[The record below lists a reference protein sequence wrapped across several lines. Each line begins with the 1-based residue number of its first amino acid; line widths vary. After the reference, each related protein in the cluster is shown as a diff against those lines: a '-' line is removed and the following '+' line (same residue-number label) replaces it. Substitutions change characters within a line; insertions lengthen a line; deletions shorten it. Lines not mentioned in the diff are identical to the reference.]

1 MLTSRKSFCRT
12 CAGYCGV
19 ELRID
24 ERGRLVDIHGD
35 RENERTEGY
44 ACFKGLRAVDQHNGP
59 GRLLHPLKRQAD
71 GSFAPI
77 PMAQA
82 LDEIAVKLRV
92 LIDAHGPDTVAVY
105 RGTQSFLN
113 TLAHHALTGWMEA
126 IGSDSFFSSLT
137 IDQSAK
143 MISASRLGYWRAGK
157 QNFTD
162 SDVWIFA
169 GYNPPMSNQG
179 GGGFY
184 ATNAIRRLREARER
198 GIKIIVI
205 DPRRSEIT
213 KYADLHLQIRP
224 GEDAAVAAGLLHV
237 VLQNHWEDR
246 EFCERN
252 VRNLDRLR
260 DAVAPFVPE
269 YVAQRAGI
277 DADDLV
283 RAARMFAHEAKRGT
297 VTTGTGA
304 NMCPFSNLAQHLYD
318 VVNVVCGRFLRAG
331 EKLGNPGVL
340 YPAKEPRAEAAP
352 PRRMWESGPHSRV
365 RGWGRLF
372 GEKLTGT
379 LADEILVPGTGQIRA
394 LVVCAG
400 NPAVAV
406 PNQTKVVEAL
416 SSLDLLVSMDPVLSE
431 TARLA
436 HYILPP
442 TLQYER
448 PDLPMQLDYPNYW
461 PKPFAQ
467 CAEIVVSPPDGSEV
481 IEEWRALWEIGR
493 RMGLRMRFFGH
504 ELDRETAPTTE
515 QLLEWM
521 AEKSKVPLAEIR
533 RYPSGKL
540 YEVPDVV
547 VLPAREGNEGRFDLL
562 PQDVADE
569 LVAYRQSADPP
580 GYPFRLAGRRL
591 RDVMNSSLRDV
602 EAVRARTPYNPAFL
616 HPEDMAM
623 LGVARGDRVEVRSES
638 GSVVARVE
646 PDETVRRGVVSIS
659 QNWGGLPGDSE
670 DEWGV
675 CTNRLVGDA
684 RVESINAMAWMTGIP
699 VQLHVAQ

>member
-1 MLTSRKSFCRT
+1 MLTTRKSFCRT

-24 ERGRLVDIHGD
+24 EQGKLFDIHGD
-35 RENERTEGY
+35 KANERTEGY
-44 ACFKGLRAVDQHNGP
+44 ICFKGLRAVDSHNSP
-59 GRLLHPLKRQAD
+59 GRLLHPLKRQPD
-71 GSFAPI
+71 GSFARI
-77 PMAQA
+77 PMVQA
-82 LDEIAVKLRV
+82 LDEIAAKLRA
-92 LIDAHGPDTVAVY
+92 LIDERGADTVAVY
-105 RGTQSFLN
+105 RGTQSN
-113 TLAHHALTGWMEA
+113 SIARRAITGWMDA
-126 IGSDSFFSSLT
+126 IGSDSFFSTLT

-143 MISASRLGYWRAGK
+143 MVSASRLGYWRAGK

-162 SDVWIFA
+162 SDVWMFV

-184 ATNAIRRLREARER
+184 ATNAIRRLHEARER
-198 GIKIIVI
+198 GMKIIVI

-213 KYADLHLQIRP
+213 KFADLHLQIRP
-224 GEDAAVAAGLLHV
+224 GEDAAVAAALLNIILRNEWH
-237 VLQNHWEDR
+237 DR
-246 EFCERN
+246 EFCAKN
-252 VRNLDRLR
+252 VRNLDLLR

-269 YVAQRAGI
+269 YVAERAGI

-283 RAARMFAHEAKRGT
+283 RAAEMFARQAKRGT

-318 VVNVVCGRFLRAG
+318 VVNVICGRFMRAG
-331 EKLGNPGVL
+331 EKIGNPGVV

-352 PRRMWESGPHSRV
+352 PRRMWDTEPHSRV

-379 LADEILVPGTGQIRA
+379 LADEILVPGAGQLRA
-394 LVVCAG
+394 LVVCGG
-400 NPAVAV
+400 NPALAV
-406 PNQTKVVEAL
+406 PNQEKVVQAL
-416 SSLDLLVSMDPVLSE
+416 SSLDLLVSMDPVLNE
-431 TARLA
+431 TTRLA

-448 PDLPMQLDYPNYW
+448 PDLPMPLDYPNYW
-461 PKPFAQ
+461 PKPFSQ
-467 CAEIVVSPPDGSEV
+467 CAEVIVSPPDGSEV

-493 RMGLRMRFFGH
+493 RMGCRMRFCGH
-504 ELDRETAPTTE
+504 ELDGETPPTPE

-540 YEVPDVV
+540 HDVPEVV
-547 VLPAREGNEGRFDLL
+547 VLPPREGYEGCFDLL
-562 PQDVADE
+562 PQDVAEE
-569 LVAYRQSADPP
+569 LIAYRQSCDPP
-580 GYPFRLAGRRL
+580 GYPFRLASRRL
-591 RDVMNSSLRDV
+591 RDVMNSTLRDV
-602 EAVRARTPYNPAFL
+602 KAVRARTPHNPAFL

-623 LGVARGDRVEVRSES
+623 LGLARGDRVEISSEN
-638 GSVVARVE
+638 GSVVARVA

-659 QNWGGLPGDSE
+659 HSWGGLPGDPE
-670 DEWGV
+670 DESGV

-684 RVESINAMAWMTGIP
+684 KVESINAMAWMTGIP
-699 VQLHVAQ
+699 VRLQVAK

>member
-1 MLTSRKSFCRT
+1 MLTVRKSFCRT
-12 CAGYCGV
+12 CAAYCGV

-24 ERGRLVDIHGD
+24 EQGRLVDIRGD

-44 ACFKGLRAVDQHNGP
+44 ACFKGLRAVDSHNGS
-59 GRLLHPLKRQAD
+59 GRLLHPLKRQPD
-71 GSFAPI
+71 GSFARI

-82 LDEIAVKLRV
+82 LDEIAAKLRV
-92 LIDAHGPDTVAVY
+92 LIDARGPDTVAVY

-113 TLAHHALTGWMEA
+113 SIAHHSLTGWMEA
-126 IGSDSFFSSLT
+126 IGSDSFFSTLT

-143 MISASRLGYWRAGK
+143 MVSAARLGYWRAGK
-157 QNFTD
+157 QDFTD
-162 SDVWIFA
+162 SDVWMFA

-198 GIKIIVI
+198 GMKIIVI

-224 GEDAAVAAGLLHV
+224 GEDAAVAAAFLNIILRNDWH
-237 VLQNHWEDR
+237 DR
-246 EFCERN
+246 EFCVRN
-252 VRNLDRLR
+252 VRNLDLLR

-269 YVAQRAGI
+269 YVAERAGI
-277 DADDLV
+277 DVDDLV
-283 RAARMFAHEAKRGT
+283 RAAEMFARQAKRGT

-318 VVNVVCGRFLRAG
+318 VVNVICGRFMRAG
-331 EKLGNPGVL
+331 EKISNPGVL
-340 YPAKEPRAEAAP
+340 YPAREPRAEAAP
-352 PRRMWESGPHSRV
+352 PRRQWDAGPHSRV

-394 LVVCAG
+394 LLVCGG

-406 PNQTKVVEAL
+406 PNQTKVVQAL
-416 SSLDLLVSMDPVLSE
+416 SSLDLLISMDPVLNE

-436 HYILPP
+436 HYVLPP

-461 PKPFAQ
+461 PKPFSQ
-467 CAEIVVSPPDGSEV
+467 CAEVIVSPPDGSEV
-481 IEEWRALWEIGR
+481 IEEWRALWEISR
-493 RMGLRMRFFGH
+493 RMGLRMHFCGH
-504 ELDRETAPTTE
+504 ELDGETPPTSE

-521 AEKSKVPLAEIR
+521 AEKSKVPLSEIR

-540 YEVPDVV
+540 YDVPEVV
-547 VLPAREGNEGRFDLL
+547 VLPPREGYEGRFDLL
-562 PQDVADE
+562 PPDVADE
-569 LVAYRQSADPP
+569 LVAYRQSCDPP
-580 GYPFRLAGRRL
+580 GYPFRLAVRRL
-591 RDVMNSSLRDV
+591 RDVMNSTLRDV
-602 EAVRARTPYNPAFL
+602 KSVRVRTPHNPAFL

-623 LGVARGDRVEVRSES
+623 LGVATGDRLEVRSEN

-646 PDETVRRGVVSIS
+646 SDETVRRGVVSIS
-659 QNWGGLPGDSE
+659 QNWGGLPGDPE
-670 DEWGV
+670 DESGV
-675 CTNRLVGDA
+675 CTNQLVGDTK
-684 RVESINAMAWMTGIP
+684 VESINAMAWMTGIP
-699 VQLHVAQ
+699 VRLQVAK